1 MAISIKNFIGDKA
14 FYKHALAIALPI
26 MIQNG
31 ITNFVNM
38 LDNIMVGRIGTEQMS
53 GVAITNQL
61 IFIYN
66 LCIFGAAAGAG
77 IFTAQYYGEQNH
89 EGIRQTLRFKLIIGT
104 LVTAL
109 AFAVFLIFGGN
120 LIMAYLAGNSDGGDM
135 AAAFVHAKDYLSI
148 MLISF
153 IPFMILQTYSGT
165 LRECNE
171 TMLPMKAGIAAV
183 IVNLALNYVLIYGK
197 LGFPA
202 LGVKGAAIATVTAR
216 FAETAVVVI
225 WLHTHKKEHPYA
237 KGLYRTLRVPVKLL
251 KSFFPKSLSLMINEG
266 LWAGGAAVLALC
278 YSSRGLNTISGL
290 NIANTLYNV
299 FSVVFIALG
308 SAISIIVGQL
318 LGAGKFEEA
327 KKTDTKLIA
336 FAVVSCALLAFVLAG
351 FAPFFPQIY
360 NTTTEAK
367 QIATHFLLAQAAF
380 MPVSAFMNA
389 AYFTLRSGGKTIL
402 TLVFDSVFMWCA
414 SVPVAFIISNF
425 TGVSAVTIFIAVQ
438 GVEILKCVVG
448 GIMVKKGIW
457 VQNIVKE
464 N

>member
-31 ITNFVNM
+31 ITNFVSM

-66 LCIFGAAAGAG
+66 LCIFGAVAGAG

-89 EGIRQTLRFKLIIGT
+89 EGIRHTLRFKLLIGA

-109 AFAVFLIFGGN
+109 AFAVFLLFGDN
-120 LIMAYLAGNSDGGDM
+120 LIMAYLTGNSDGGDM
-135 AAAFVHAKDYLSI
+135 AAAFMHAKDYLKI

-153 IPFMILQTYSGT
+153 IPFMILQAYSGT

-183 IVNLALNYVLIYGK
+183 VVNLALNYILIYGNF
-197 LGFPA
+197 GAPA

-216 FAETAVVVI
+216 FVETAIVII

-237 KGLYRTLRVPVKLL
+237 KGLYRSLRVPFNLL
-251 KSFFPKSLSLMINEG
+251 KSFFPKALSLMINEG
-266 LWAGGAAVLALC
+266 LWSGGMAILALC
-278 YSSRGLNTISGL
+278 YSTRGLNTISGL

-299 FSVVFIALG
+299 FSVVFVALG

-318 LGAGKFEEA
+318 LGARKFEEA
-327 KKTDTKLIA
+327 RKTDTKLIA
-336 FAVVSCALLAFVLAG
+336 FAVISCAILAFVLAG
-351 FAPFFPQIY
+351 FAPIFPQIY
-360 NTTTEAK
+360 NTTPEAK
-367 QIATHFLLAQAAF
+367 QIATHFLIAQAVF

-389 AYFTLRSGGKTIL
+389 AYFTLRSGGKTIV
-402 TLVFDSVFMWCA
+402 TLLFDSVFMWCA
-414 SVPVAFIISNF
+414 SVPVAFLMSRF
-425 TGVSAVTIFIAVQ
+425 TGVSAVTIFIFVQ
-438 GVEILKCVVG
+438 FAEIVKCIIG
-448 GIMVKKGIW
+448 FILVKKGIW
-457 VQNIVKE
+457 IQNIVKE
-464 N
+464 

>member
-1 MAISIKNFIGDKA
+1 MAISIKNFIGNKA
-14 FYKHALAIALPI
+14 FYKHTLAIALPI

-31 ITNFVNM
+31 ITNFVSM

-89 EGIRQTLRFKLIIGT
+89 EGIRQTLRFKLIIGA

-109 AFAVFLIFGGN
+109 AFVVFLIFGDN

-135 AAAFVHAKDYLSI
+135 AAAFVHAKDYLKI
-148 MLISF
+148 ILISL

-237 KGLYRTLRVPVKLL
+237 KGLYRTMRVPFYLL
-251 KSFFPKSLSLMINEG
+251 KSFFPKSISLMINEG
-266 LWAGGAAVLALC
+266 LWSGGMALLTLC
-278 YSSRGLNTISGL
+278 YASRGLNTISGL

-327 KKTDTKLIA
+327 RKTDTKLIA
-336 FAVVSCALLAFVLAG
+336 FAVVSCAALAFVLAG
-351 FAPFFPQIY
+351 FAPFFPQLY
-360 NTTTEAK
+360 NTTAEAK
-367 QIATHFLLAQAAF
+367 QIATHFLIVQAIF

-402 TLVFDSVFMWCA
+402 TLIFDSVFMWCA
-414 SVPVAFIISNF
+414 SVPVAFLISRF

-438 GVEILKCVVG
+438 FVEILKCVVG
-448 GIMVKKGIW
+448 FILVKKGIW
-457 VQNIVKE
+457 IQNIVKE
-464 N
+464 